1 MRGGVLGLLAV
12 AASWGVFWGGWAAL
26 IPDLKADLGLDT
38 RALGLSLFAVP
49 LAAVPAMAL
58 TGRLAD
64 RFAQHTLP
72 LVTALFAAGI
82 GVVAFAGS
90 VPVFVAGLLVVGAAS
105 GAIEV
110 ALNAT
115 AAAHEAR
122 DGVRLFNK
130 VHAATPLAMVLAGP
144 SVGLARQLG
153 VSRAAVLLMVAA
165 VVLGSAALAVDRRG
179 WRGSGA
185 LAEHGT
191 EAGRGAGA
199 GHGTEA
205 GRGVGP
211 KHGVGAEGGAG
222 AERGVGAGHG
232 TGAGRG
238 AGVGRGV
245 EAEHGTGAG
254 HGAGAGRGAEAE
266 HGTGARRGVEARRGA
281 GAGRG
286 ASTEPGR
293 ESVRWM
299 RPFLFVGAVAAVVLL
314 MENAV
319 EQWGAVHLEQNLGA
333 GPLLGSAGPAAYMAG
348 LSAGRML
355 AQWKGALLADHTL
368 VRLGATVGGL
378 GLALGAVATSPYLT
392 LVGFAFAGIGLAPVV
407 PTLLAAVGRAVGPRD
422 RSTAISVVVTTGY
435 AGFLASPPLVGL
447 LAAGIGLPS
456 ALGVVAGLGLAVLL
470 GAQVLRLV
478 PDHHPAEDHLPS

>member
-1 MRGGVLGLLAV
+1 MRGTTGGVLGLLAV

-38 RALGLSLFAVP
+38 RELGLSLFAIPV
-49 LAAVPAMAL
+49 AAVPAMAF
-58 TGRLAD
+58 TGRLAN

-153 VSRAAVLLMVAA
+153 VSRAAVLLVVAA

-179 WRGSGA
+179 WRGAGTS
-185 LAEHGT
+185 AEPGI
-191 EAGRGAGA
+191 GRGP
-199 GHGTEA
+199 
-205 GRGVGP
+205 VG
-211 KHGVGAEGGAG
+211 
-222 AERGVGAGHG
+222 
-232 TGAGRG
+232 
-238 AGVGRGV
+238 
-245 EAEHGTGAG
+245 
-254 HGAGAGRGAEAE
+254 
-266 HGTGARRGVEARRGA
+266 
-281 GAGRG
+281 
-286 ASTEPGR
+286 
-293 ESVRWM
+293 WM
-299 RPFLFVGAVAAVVLL
+299 RPFLLVGAVAAAVLL

-348 LSAGRML
+348 LSAGRIL
-355 AQWKGALLADHTL
+355 AQWKGDLLADHTL
-368 VRLGATVGGL
+368 VRLGAAVGGL
-378 GLALGAVATSPYLT
+378 GLAVGAFATSPYLT
-392 LVGFAFAGIGLAPVV
+392 LAGFAFAGIGLAPVV
-407 PTLLAAVGRAVGPRD
+407 PTLLAAVGRAAGPRD
-422 RSTAISVVVTTGY
+422 RSAAISVVTTTGY

-447 LAAGIGLPS
+447 LAAGIGLPL
-456 ALGVVAGLGLAVLL
+456 ALGVVAGLGLVVLL
-470 GAQVLRLV
+470 GAHVLRLL
-478 PDHHPAEDHLPS
+478 PDHQPAEVPPPR

>member
-72 LVTALFAAGI
+72 LVTTLFAAGI

-90 VPVFVAGLLVVGAAS
+90 VPVFVAGLLLVGAAS

-153 VSRAAVLLMVAA
+153 VSRTAVLLMVAA
-165 VVLGSAALAVDRRG
+165 VVLASAALAVDRRG
-179 WRGSGA
+179 WRDA
-185 LAEHGT
+185 NTPAEHDT
-191 EAGRGAGA
+191 GA

-205 GRGVGP
+205 
-211 KHGVGAEGGAG
+211 
-222 AERGVGAGHG
+222 
-232 TGAGRG
+232 
-238 AGVGRGV
+238 
-245 EAEHGTGAG
+245 EHRTGAG
-254 HGAGAGRGAEAE
+254 HDTEGP
-266 HGTGARRGVEARRGA
+266 
-281 GAGRG
+281 
-286 ASTEPGR
+286 ASRPVNAYGR

-299 RPFLFVGAVAAVVLL
+299 RPFLLVGAVAAVVLL

-368 VRLGATVGGL
+368 VRLGAAVGGL

-392 LVGFAFAGIGLAPVV
+392 LAGFAFAGIGLAPVV

-422 RSTAISVVVTTGY
+422 RSTAISVVITTGY

-456 ALGVVAGLGLAVLL
+456 ALGVVAGLGLGVLL
-470 GAQVLRLV
+470 GAQGLRLL

>member
-1 MRGGVLGLLAV
+1 VLGLLAV

-38 RALGLSLFAVP
+38 RELGLSLFAIPV
-49 LAAVPAMAL
+49 AAVPAMAF
-58 TGRLAD
+58 TGRLAN

-90 VPVFVAGLLVVGAAS
+90 VPVFVAGLLLVGAAS

-153 VSRAAVLLMVAA
+153 VSRTAVLLVVAA

-179 WRGSGA
+179 WRGA
-185 LAEHGT
+185 GT
-191 EAGRGAGA
+191 
-199 GHGTEA
+199 
-205 GRGVGP
+205 P
-211 KHGVGAEGGAG
+211 
-222 AERGVGAGHG
+222 AERGAE
-232 TGAGRG
+232 TGRG
-238 AGVGRGV
+238 TETERVTETGRG
-245 EAEHGTGAG
+245 
-254 HGAGAGRGAEAE
+254 
-266 HGTGARRGVEARRGA
+266 
-281 GAGRG
+281 
-286 ASTEPGR
+286 P
-293 ESVRWM
+293 VRWM
-299 RPFLFVGAVAAVVLL
+299 RPFLLVGAVAAAVLL

-355 AQWKGALLADHTL
+355 AQWKGALLADPTL
-368 VRLGATVGGL
+368 VRLGAAVGGL
-378 GLALGAVATSPYLT
+378 GLAIGAFATSPYLT
-392 LVGFAFAGIGLAPVV
+392 LAGFAFAGIGLAPVV
-407 PTLLAAVGRAVGPRD
+407 PTLLAAVGRAAGPRD
-422 RSTAISVVVTTGY
+422 RSTAISVVTTTGY

-470 GAQVLRLV
+470 GAHVLRLV
-478 PDHHPAEDHLPS
+478 PNRQPAEVPPPR